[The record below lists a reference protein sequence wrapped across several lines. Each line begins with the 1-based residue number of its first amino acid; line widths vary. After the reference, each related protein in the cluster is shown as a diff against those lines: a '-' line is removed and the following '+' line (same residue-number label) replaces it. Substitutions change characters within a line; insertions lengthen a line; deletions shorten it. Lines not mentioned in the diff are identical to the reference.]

1 MENKVREKGQKKE
14 HKTDEI
20 EKKKKKKLD
29 LKSNHR

>member
-20 EKKKKKKLD
+20 EKKKKKLD